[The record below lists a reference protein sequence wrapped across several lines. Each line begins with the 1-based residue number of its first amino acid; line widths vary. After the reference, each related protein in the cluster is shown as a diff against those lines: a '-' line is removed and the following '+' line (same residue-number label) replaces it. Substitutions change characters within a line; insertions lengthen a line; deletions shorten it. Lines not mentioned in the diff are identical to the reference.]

1 MRLQLIFLRG
11 KKMFFL
17 DLKIENH
24 SYVPVS
30 SDGEGDPIPDEDPI
44 DGIAVGTKKGP
55 PFSGFVVY

>member
-1 MRLQLIFLRG
+1 
-11 KKMFFL
+11 MFFL